1 MIEETTAWVLV
12 LVLAGV
18 LMLLVLAV
26 ACSKGQHDPDSH
38 GDWPHQDES

>member
-26 ACSKGQHDPDSH
+26 IGSRSEKHSEPPDETE
-38 GDWPHQDES
+38 W